1 MVTKKEVL
9 RQFRQLRVKP
19 SRWAKGEIDELSRIL
34 VPGECL
40 THVVFGWYENG
51 FALLCCT
58 ENRVLLIDKKPFFL
72 KLEDLRYDKI
82 SEVRFLNRLLDTSVI
97 LSYAG
102 MKLEFKS
109 WNQSSMRRLTDFVQQ
124 TITMINR
131 QQWMVSPDPDTSTF
145 EQEPQSQAF
154 QPIQQ
159 VPVAQP
165 IVPQAEKVADTSA
178 MSQGLPSYPDDLMQ
192 QATTDLGLMKNPY
205 APTNKFMRRR
215 LPLLGFNQTS
225 R

>member
-1 MVTKKEVL
+1 MITKKEIL

-19 SRWAKGEIDELSRIL
+19 SRWAKAEIDELANIL

-40 THVVFGWYENG
+40 THVVFGWYDNG

-82 SEVRFLNRLLDTSVI
+82 SEVRFLNRLLDSSVI

-109 WNQSSMRRLTDFVQQ
+109 WNQSALRRLTDFVQQ
-124 TITMINR
+124 TITLINR
-131 QQWMVSPDPDTSTF
+131 QQWMVSQDDIPYF
-145 EQEPQSQAF
+145 EQKQQLPSSQQFWPKEEPKEEPA
-154 QPIQQ
+154 
-159 VPVAQP
+159 A
-165 IVPQAEKVADTSA
+165 ATTANNSA
-178 MSQGLPSYPDDLMQ
+178 MSQGLPSYPEDLMQ
-192 QATTDLGLMKNPY
+192 QAATDLGLMKNPY
-205 APTNKFMRRR
+205 TPTNKYMRRR

>member
-1 MVTKKEVL
+1 MVTKNEIL
-9 RQFRQLRVKP
+9 RQFRQLHVKP
-19 SRWAKGEIDELSRIL
+19 NRWAKGEINELANIL

-40 THVVFGWYENG
+40 THVVFGWYDNG

-58 ENRVLLIDKKPFFL
+58 ENRVLLIDKKAFFL

-82 SEVRFLNRLLDTSVI
+82 SEVKFLNRLLDTSVI

-109 WNQSSMRRLTDFVQQ
+109 WNQASLRRLTNFVQQ
-124 TITMINR
+124 AITMINR
-131 QQWMVSPDPDTSTF
+131 QQWMVSEDSPTYAQRPQLPSV
-145 EQEPQSQAF
+145 EQFWPKQEAKPANNTA
-154 QPIQQ
+154 I
-159 VPVAQP
+159 
-165 IVPQAEKVADTSA
+165 
-178 MSQGLPSYPDDLMQ
+178 SQGLSSYPDELMQ
-192 QATTDLGLMKNPY
+192 RATIDLGLMKNPY